1 MTPAAV
7 HTVRVGLRNQRDLS
21 SSLCYVFIAPQRKFS
36 AGAHATATG
45 TGRRPGAGGDLDT
58 TRTKYL
64 HSKMTHRV
72 TVKTLKHDIVH
83 LDLPHDCTVDECKE
97 HLRSHRPD
105 WRGGQLR
112 LMSNGKQLTEGTLA
126 AAGVFEYV
134 EAAEDRFI
142 VALFTA
148 TKPATRAAVAPPTLP
163 AMAPSRKRS
172 GGNESFLVACVQRL
186 RDTNVSA
193 EAKGRRQWASARP
206 TQPEPPAPAEWL
218 IAAPTPSEAA
228 EAAAQAAEAARE
240 AATHAAALEVVQ
252 AAEAL
257 AQLMAMGFG
266 EAESARALRAAR
278 GRCLRRRSRRTPSP
292 VSALP
297 LHLRCTSAAP
307 PLPPSAPPLHLCT
320 SAAPLCTSAATS
332 APPAPPSAPTWHS
345 AWQRRRGCRLAH
357 WWHAGGDGGAAA
369 VCGGGWAAWAWARGA
384 CDAGWHAR
392 GARGLG
398 KSSA

>member
-206 TQPEPPAPAEWL
+206 TQPEPPEPAEWL

-266 EAESARALRAAR
+266 EAESARALRAER

-307 PLPPSAPPLHLCT
+307 PLHLRCPPLHLRCTSAPLLPPSAPLLPPLHLRRPPLHQHGT
-320 SAAPLCTSAATS
+320 PHGSVAAAVDSLTGGTPAATAAP
-332 APPAPPSAPTWHS
+332 PPSA
-345 AWQRRRGCRLAH
+345 AV
-357 WWHAGGDGGAAA
+357 AGL
-369 VCGGGWAAWAWARGA
+369 
-384 CDAGWHAR
+384 
-392 GARGLG
+392 RGLG
-398 KSSA
+398 REVRAMRGGTHGGREA

>member
-1 MTPAAV
+1 
-7 HTVRVGLRNQRDLS
+7 
-21 SSLCYVFIAPQRKFS
+21 
-36 AGAHATATG
+36 
-45 TGRRPGAGGDLDT
+45 
-58 TRTKYL
+58 
-64 HSKMTHRV
+64 MTHRV

-172 GGNESFLVACVQRL
+172 GGNESFLMACAQRL

-252 AAEAL
+252 AAEAK

-278 GRCLRRRSRRTPSP
+278 GRCLRRRSRTTPSP
-292 VSALP
+292 ISAPP

-307 PLPPSAPPLHLCT
+307 PLHLCC
-320 SAAPLCTSAATS
+320 PLCTTMALRMAASPRLSTRS
-332 APPAPPSAPTWHS
+332 LVA
-345 AWQRRRGCRLAH
+345 RRRRRHRRRRLRRWLGCVGLGERCVRCGVACS
-357 WWHAGGDGGAAA
+357 GGARPRQEPCVAKGLRVVTRATPPMRSSRAA
-369 VCGGGWAAWAWARGA
+369 SLPELTRARARGRRA
-384 CDAGWHAR
+384 PRRWR
-392 GARGLG
+392 VT
-398 KSSA
+398 

>member
-1 MTPAAV
+1 
-7 HTVRVGLRNQRDLS
+7 
-21 SSLCYVFIAPQRKFS
+21 
-36 AGAHATATG
+36 
-45 TGRRPGAGGDLDT
+45 
-58 TRTKYL
+58 
-64 HSKMTHRV
+64 MTHRV

-172 GGNESFLVACVQRL
+172 GGNESFLMACAQRL

-252 AAEAL
+252 AAEAK

-278 GRCLRRRSRRTPSP
+278 GRCLRRRSRTTPSP
-292 VSALP
+292 ISAPP

-307 PLPPSAPPLHLCT
+307 PLHLCCPLCT
-320 SAAPLCTSAATS
+320 SAAPS
-332 APPAPPSAPTWHS
+332 APPWHS

-357 WWHAGGDGGAAA
+357 WWHAGGDGTAAA

-384 CDAGWHAR
+384 CDAGWHAG

-398 KSSA
+398 KSHA

>member
-1 MTPAAV
+1 
-7 HTVRVGLRNQRDLS
+7 
-21 SSLCYVFIAPQRKFS
+21 
-36 AGAHATATG
+36 
-45 TGRRPGAGGDLDT
+45 
-58 TRTKYL
+58 
-64 HSKMTHRV
+64 MTHRV

-172 GGNESFLVACVQRL
+172 GGNESFLMACAQRL

-206 TQPEPPAPAEWL
+206 
-218 IAAPTPSEAA
+218 
-228 EAAAQAAEAARE
+228 
-240 AATHAAALEVVQ
+240 
-252 AAEAL
+252 
-257 AQLMAMGFG
+257 
-266 EAESARALRAAR
+266 
-278 GRCLRRRSRRTPSP
+278 
-292 VSALP
+292 
-297 LHLRCTSAAP
+297 
-307 PLPPSAPPLHLCT
+307 
-320 SAAPLCTSAATS
+320 
-332 APPAPPSAPTWHS
+332 
-345 AWQRRRGCRLAH
+345 
-357 WWHAGGDGGAAA
+357 
-369 VCGGGWAAWAWARGA
+369 
-384 CDAGWHAR
+384 
-392 GARGLG
+392 
-398 KSSA
+398 

>member
-1 MTPAAV
+1 
-7 HTVRVGLRNQRDLS
+7 
-21 SSLCYVFIAPQRKFS
+21 
-36 AGAHATATG
+36 
-45 TGRRPGAGGDLDT
+45 
-58 TRTKYL
+58 
-64 HSKMTHRV
+64 MTHRV

-172 GGNESFLVACVQRL
+172 GGNESFLMACAQRL

-206 TQPEPPAPAEWL
+206 TQPEPPAPA
-218 IAAPTPSEAA
+218 
-228 EAAAQAAEAARE
+228 
-240 AATHAAALEVVQ
+240 
-252 AAEAL
+252 
-257 AQLMAMGFG
+257 
-266 EAESARALRAAR
+266 
-278 GRCLRRRSRRTPSP
+278 
-292 VSALP
+292 
-297 LHLRCTSAAP
+297 
-307 PLPPSAPPLHLCT
+307 
-320 SAAPLCTSAATS
+320 
-332 APPAPPSAPTWHS
+332 
-345 AWQRRRGCRLAH
+345 
-357 WWHAGGDGGAAA
+357 
-369 VCGGGWAAWAWARGA
+369 
-384 CDAGWHAR
+384 
-392 GARGLG
+392 
-398 KSSA
+398 